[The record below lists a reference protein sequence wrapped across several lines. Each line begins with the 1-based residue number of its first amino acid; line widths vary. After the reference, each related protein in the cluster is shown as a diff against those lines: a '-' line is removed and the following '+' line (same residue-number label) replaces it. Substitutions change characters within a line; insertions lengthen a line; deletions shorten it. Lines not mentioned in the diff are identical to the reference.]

1 MSTNRP
7 RRIDRDTAE
16 QLLGAR
22 EVGAAAGHEALAGL
36 LAAASAPVAA
46 GELPGQRAALAAFR
60 AARLDAET
68 AALSEREPAAVP
80 PDLQVPPVPAVP
92 RETRRRPMPV
102 AALAQLLS
110 VKVVAVAAATA
121 LGGFALAAGTGHLPA
136 ALGGGGDDRAEAR
149 PGAATPGPTASGSPR
164 TRRDPGYRPEAP
176 APTGE
181 LAELCRGYGRLT
193 GAQAAQALA
202 GQRYAAL
209 VAAAGGPAG
218 VPAYCAPVLHAPSAG
233 PSPAASPSP
242 THPGKGG
249 GPGAHPSPG
258 GRGKQPGHPAHPTHP
273 AHTSRPAHP
282 THAPKTPRT
291 RPSKPSERK
300 PAPPAKG
307 RDPGAD
313 PAR

>member
-1 MSTNRP
+1 
-7 RRIDRDTAE
+7 
-16 QLLGAR
+16 
-22 EVGAAAGHEALAGL
+22 
-36 LAAASAPVAA
+36 
-46 GELPGQRAALAAFR
+46 
-60 AARLDAET
+60 
-68 AALSEREPAAVP
+68 
-80 PDLQVPPVPAVP
+80 
-92 RETRRRPMPV
+92 MPV

-110 VKVVAVAAATA
+110 VKVVAAAAVTA

-136 ALGGGGDDRAEAR
+136 VLGGGGDDRAEAR
-149 PGAATPGPTASGSPR
+149 PTASTPGGTASGSPG
-164 TRRDPGYRPEAP
+164 TRRDPGYRPDAS

-181 LAELCRGYGRLT
+181 LAALCRGYGRLT

-209 VAAAGGPAG
+209 VAAAGGPDD
-218 VPAYCAPVLHAPSAG
+218 VPAYCAPVLRGPSAG
-233 PSPAASPSP
+233 PSPAPSPSP

-258 GRGKQPGHPAHPTHP
+258 GRGKQPGNPAQPTHPAHPTHP
-273 AHTSRPAHP
+273 VHTSRPAHP
-282 THAPKTPRT
+282 THAPKAPRT